1 MIRQRN
7 IEFSSSNPSEG
18 VRKLKKYCNSYI
30 AMIYFLIKL
39 HRRKMMGYISKVQ
52 VIQRG
57 QKNRQ
62 YYFICPAPLAQA
74 LEIQKGEEI
83 EWVVEDKQRL
93 TIKRISMKA
102 GKTGR
107 QSHAK

>member
-1 MIRQRN
+1 MIC
-7 IEFSSSNPSEG
+7 
-18 VRKLKKYCNSYI
+18 Y
-30 AMIYFLIKL
+30 LIKL

-57 QKNRQ
+57 EKNRQ

-93 TIKRISMKA
+93 TIKRNSMKA
-102 GKTGR
+102 GKAGR